1 MRIFY
6 IFSLTILTLVACAGE
21 TDICVKN
28 EMDKF
33 YADQK
38 SGRQIIDT
46 IYKQDGSV
54 LKKKKRT
61 AEEHQKLMRNS
72 CLKKRFKQE

>member
-6 IFSLTILTLVACAGE
+6 IFSLTTLALVACAGE
-21 TDICVKN
+21 TDKCVKN